1 MYTFWSTAATTGGS
15 RDLRGGPPAR
25 RHGQGA
31 HRGRFRL
38 RDYLRLSDLF
48 CYGMMPQF
56 ISRFGSIA
64 IFEELGREELKKIML
79 SATIPAAGLAGLFPA
94 WA

>member
-1 MYTFWSTAATTGGS
+1 
-15 RDLRGGPPAR
+15 
-25 RHGQGA
+25 
-31 HRGRFRL
+31 
-38 RDYLRLSDLF
+38 
-48 CYGMMPQF
+48 MMPQF